1 MSCTMVI
8 RTVKEE
14 MDGSFNVLAATTNR
28 IYAIFKVKANF
39 FENSFFPTVIM
50 EWNKI
55 DVNNRYSAFC
65 NVFKKVIL
73 KFIRP
78 ELNQVFNV
86 GSSDGLNFPTRMTLG
101 LSPLL
106 DHKL

>member
-50 EWNKI
+50 EWNEM

-65 NVFKKVIL
+65 NVIKKVIL

-78 ELNQVFNV
+78 ELNQVFHV
-86 GSSDGLNFPTRMTLG
+86 DSSDG
-101 LSPLL
+101 
-106 DHKL
+106 